1 MSCQHDDVIAMNDE
15 MIAMRCPTLQEL
27 PPPPPGRTGWPWTE
41 ESPQAPECMPDG
53 GEWPLI
59 TVVTPTYNQGRFI
72 EETIRSIL
80 LQGYPNLEY
89 IIFDGGST
97 DETLEIIR
105 KYEPWISFWVSER
118 DRGQSD
124 AINKGFHRAHG
135 EIIAWLNSDDTYLP
149 GGLQNIARAFAED
162 SETAMIYGGCN
173 IVDEEGRL
181 NTRYPSRDFD
191 LKILITA
198 WNFIPQPATF
208 FRHDAYRAVGE
219 VDLDLHYSM
228 DRDLWIRFGRQFRAR
243 RIEPLVATIRYYDEC
258 KTKAI
263 SRAGRRER
271 LMICRKY
278 GGSIFSRVYRQY
290 FMDEIRMG
298 VEFVREKFNGK
309 S

>member
-1 MSCQHDDVIAMNDE
+1 MNDQL
-15 MIAMRCPTLQEL
+15 ITLRCPTLQEL

-41 ESPQAPECMPDG
+41 ESRQAPERMPDG
-53 GEWPLI
+53 AEWPLI

-118 DRGQSD
+118 DKGQSD
-124 AINKGFHRAHG
+124 AINKGFNRAHG
-135 EIIAWLNSDDTYLP
+135 DIIAWLNSDDTYLP
-149 GGLQNIARAFAED
+149 DGMQNIALAFARDPEMG
-162 SETAMIYGGCN
+162 MIYGGCN

-181 NTRYPSRDFD
+181 NTLYPSRDFD
-191 LKILITA
+191 LKILINA

-208 FRHDAYRAVGE
+208 FRRDVYKAVGE
-219 VDLDLHYSM
+219 VDMNLHYSM
-228 DRDLWIRFGRQFRAR
+228 DRDLWIRIGKQFKVGY
-243 RIEPLVATIRYYDEC
+243 ITPLVATIRYYDEC

-263 SRAGRRER
+263 SRAGRKER

-278 GGSIFSRVYRQY
+278 GGTIFSRVYRQY
-290 FMDEIRMG
+290 IMDEIRMRLAFMRK
-298 VEFVREKFNGK
+298 E
-309 S
+309 